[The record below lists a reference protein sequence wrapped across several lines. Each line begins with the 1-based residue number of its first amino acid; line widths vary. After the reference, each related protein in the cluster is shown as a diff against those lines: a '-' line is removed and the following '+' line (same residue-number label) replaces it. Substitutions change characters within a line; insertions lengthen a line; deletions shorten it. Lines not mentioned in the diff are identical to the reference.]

1 MARRMTEE
9 QVTKAIIKWLIS
21 KDWTIIAFDFPQS
34 GTGRA
39 LHPNNTDSKT
49 EGIWIPDIVAH
60 KGCSLVFFEN
70 KSQFVHRDF
79 EKVAGL
85 KQTNIYSNAIAEIT
99 VGYPFDEIYYGVGFY
114 SSATDIDKANSN
126 LDMIDFLVLAEN
138 TDKVCVHYDPNNIFS
153 TL

>member
-9 QVTKAIIKWLIS
+9 QVTKAVIKWLMREG
-21 KDWTIIAFDFPQS
+21 WTIIAFDFPQS

-39 LHPNNTDSKT
+39 LHQNNTDSKT

-60 KGCSLVFFEN
+60 KSNTLVFFEN

-85 KQTNIYSNAIAEIT
+85 KQTSIYSNAIAEIT
-99 VGYPFDEIYYGVGFY
+99 VGYPFNKIYYGVGFY
-114 SSATDIDKANSN
+114 SSAVDIDKANSD
-126 LDMIDFLVLAEN
+126 LDMVDFVVFAEN
-138 TDKVCVHYDPNNIFS
+138 TDKVCIHYDPFNIFS
-153 TL
+153 TV